1 MNHRIVPVR
10 IFVLLMLCAS
20 TSLTGCTTLALSHWN
35 WKSDHKYATA
45 KKPAIEIVALWE
57 ASEGKGVDGKP
68 TRGFAGQLLFFQH
81 NNTSPVYVKG
91 EVYVDLYDEQGNLV
105 APNKPIHQYK
115 FDSGAW
121 QVHAVES
128 TLGPAYQ
135 VFIPYVRKG
144 RDQVE
149 CALRVKLVQKDAP
162 EIYSRMISVKLDG
175 NTPESKE
182 ESVVQN
188 AQKTAGEQTDSEIEV
203 DTLAR
208 RESGKRLEIS
218 PQNKLRQLKRAL
230 EENSEIQQVK
240 AEAPAPVEDER
251 DERIRRLEQQLGELL
266 NQQNRATQASYQT
279 TSQQSSSV
287 QPVRYQQFRL
297 NGAEQ

>member
-1 MNHRIVPVR
+1 MKHLIVPVR
-10 IFVLLMLCAS
+10 LFMLLMLCAS
-20 TSLTGCTTLALSHWN
+20 TSLTGCTTLALSQWN
-35 WKSDHKYATA
+35 WKSDPKYATA
-45 KKPAIEIVALWE
+45 KKPAIDIVVLWE
-57 ASEGKGVDGKP
+57 AAEGKGVDGKP

-91 EVYVDLYDEQGNLV
+91 EVYVDLHDEQGNLET
-105 APNKPIHQYK
+105 PNKPIHQYK

-149 CALRVKLVQKDAP
+149 CALRVKLVQKDVP
-162 EIYSRMISVKLDG
+162 EIYSRLISVKLEG
-175 NTPESKE
+175 HTPEVKTE
-182 ESVVQN
+182 PLVQTPVNEQPN
-188 AQKTAGEQTDSEIEV
+188 AHVEV

-208 RESGKRLEIS
+208 RESGKQLELS
-218 PQNKLRQLKRAL
+218 PQNKLRQLKKTL
-230 EENSEIQQVK
+230 EEGSKIQQVN
-240 AEAPAPVEDER
+240 AESTTPAADER

-266 NQQNRATQASYQT
+266 NQQNRVTQAGYQT
-279 TSQQSSSV
+279 TEQQGSSQQSI
-287 QPVRYQQFRL
+287 RYQQFRL
-297 NGAEQ
+297 NSPEQ